1 MLGGEEMKRIAIGL
15 AGVLAIAFAVVYF
28 LVPGMLEGGLNVVE
42 EHDPYEISDD
52 AQALHSTLTIIDL
65 HSDTMLW
72 GRDPLARS
80 ATGHVDVPR
89 MVEGNM
95 ALQVFS
101 STTKSPSGQNYESNS
116 ADAPDQITL
125 VTVVG
130 LWPVRTWTSI
140 YERAVYQAEK
150 LLTAQEDDPNALLVV
165 KSRNDL
171 EALLAARA
179 EGKPIVGGI
188 LLTEGSH
195 PLEGDLANVQNLYD
209 EGYRIMGLQH
219 FFDNRLGGSLHGQ
232 SGEGLTEFGKAAVRE
247 MERLGIIVDV
257 AHSSPAVVRDVLALS
272 NRPIIV
278 SHTGLKGACH
288 TKRNLEDD
296 LMKEIAAK
304 GGLIGIGFWDAA
316 VCDYTPAGI
325 VKSVRYGIDLLGVD
339 HVALGSDYDGTTT
352 VLVDAGELAV
362 LTQEMLK
369 AGFTEEEIRKVM
381 GGNAV
386 RLLRDLLPHG

>member
-1 MLGGEEMKRIAIGL
+1 MKRILIGVGVFL
-15 AGVLAIAFAVVYF
+15 LVAYAGIYFFASG
-28 LVPGMLEGGLNVVE
+28 LIEGSVNLVE
-42 EHDPYEISDD
+42 EHEPYDITED
-52 AQALHSTLTIIDL
+52 ARALHNTLTVVDL

-72 GRDPLARS
+72 GRNPLNRS
-80 ATGHVDVPR
+80 STGHVDVPR
-89 MVEGNM
+89 MVEGNL

-101 STTKSPSGQNYESNS
+101 STTKSPAGQNYESNS
-116 ADAPDQITL
+116 ADARDQLTP
-125 VTVVG
+125 VTVLG
-130 LWPVRTWTSI
+130 LWPIKSWTSI
-140 YERAVYQAEK
+140 YERAVHQARE
-150 LLTAQEDDPNALLVV
+150 LYASEVQDPEALLVV
-165 KSRNDL
+165 TSRNDL
-171 EALLAARA
+171 DALLEARS
-179 EGKPIVGGI
+179 EGKPVVGGI

-195 PLEGDLANVQNLYD
+195 PLEGDLANVQKLYD

-247 MERLGIIVDV
+247 MERLGIIIDV
-257 AHSSPAVVRDVLALS
+257 AHSSPAVVRDVLAIS

-325 VKSVRYGIDLLGVD
+325 VRSVRYGIDLLGVD

-352 VLVDAGELAV
+352 VLMDAAEIPV
-362 LTQEMLK
+362 LTHEMLK
-369 AGFTEEEIRKVM
+369 ADFTKEEIRKVM
-381 GGNAV
+381 GENAV
-386 RLLRDLLPHG
+386 RLLRDLLPQE

>member
-1 MLGGEEMKRIAIGL
+1 MKRIAIGL
-15 AGVLAIAFAVVYF
+15 AVILAIAFAVVYF

-130 LWPVRTWTSI
+130 LWPMRTWTSI

-171 EALLAARA
+171 EVLLAARA

-219 FFDNRLGGSLHGQ
+219 FFDNRLGGSLHGR

-257 AHSSPAVVRDVLALS
+257 AHSSPAVVRDVLAIS

-362 LTQEMLK
+362 LTEEMLK
-369 AGFTEEEIRKVM
+369 AGFTDEEIRKVM

-386 RLLRDLLPHG
+386 RLLRDLLPQG

>member
-1 MLGGEEMKRIAIGL
+1 MKRVAIGF
-15 AGVLAIAFAVVYF
+15 GVLLLAVYIGIYFFAPSLIEASVN
-28 LVPGMLEGGLNVVE
+28 LVE
-42 EHDPYEISDD
+42 EHEPYNIADE
-52 AQALHSTLTIIDL
+52 ARELHSTLTIIDL

-72 GRDPLARS
+72 GRNPLDRS

-116 ADAPDQITL
+116 ADAPDQLTI
-125 VTVVG
+125 VTVLG
-130 LWPVRTWTSI
+130 LWPISSWTSI
-140 YERAVYQAEK
+140 YERAVYQARE
-150 LLTAQEDDPNALLVV
+150 LYAAEEQDPEALMIVTSRSDLDALL
-165 KSRNDL
+165 D
-171 EALLAARA
+171 ARTK
-179 EGKPIVGGI
+179 GKPIVGGI

-195 PLEGDLANVQNLYD
+195 PLEGELANVQKLYD

-247 MERLGIIVDV
+247 MERLGIIIDV

-325 VKSVRYGIDLLGVD
+325 VRSVRYGIDLLGVD
-339 HVALGSDYDGTTT
+339 HVALGSDYDGSTT
-352 VLVDAGELAV
+352 VLMDASEIPA
-362 LTQEMLK
+362 LTHEMLK

-381 GGNAV
+381 GENAV
-386 RLLRDLLPHG
+386 RLLRDLLPQS

>member
-1 MLGGEEMKRIAIGL
+1 MKRIAIGL
-15 AGVLAIAFAVVYF
+15 AVVLAIAFAVVYF

-42 EHDPYEISDD
+42 EHDPYEISDH
-52 AQALHSTLTIIDL
+52 AQTLHSTLTIIDL

-72 GRDPLARS
+72 GRDPLSRS

-130 LWPVRTWTSI
+130 LWPMRTWTSI

-171 EALLAARA
+171 EALLTARA

-232 SGEGLTEFGKAAVRE
+232 SGEGLTEFGNAAVRE

-272 NRPIIV
+272 TRPIIV

-339 HVALGSDYDGTTT
+339 HVALGSDYDGSTT

-362 LTQEMLK
+362 LTEEMLK

-386 RLLRDLLPHG
+386 RLLRDLLPQG